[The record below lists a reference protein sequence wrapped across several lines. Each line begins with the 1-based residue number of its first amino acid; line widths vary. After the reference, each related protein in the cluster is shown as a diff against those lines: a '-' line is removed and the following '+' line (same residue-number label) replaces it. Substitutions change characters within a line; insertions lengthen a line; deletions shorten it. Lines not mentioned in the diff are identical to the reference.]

1 MNDQMQALFNNA
13 VLPQMSATA
22 LLQKA
27 AEMGA
32 TSSLG
37 EQNLRAQVENHE
49 KHLMD
54 IMNSFANGSPG
65 VFVGGGGGEEE
76 EVDVKFAEFDNAG
89 LCNMEEGRY
98 QNNGLTRDFL
108 GVGSM
113 LRSMGGGMGLDHG
126 DINKSVSSNRLFHA
140 GSFGE
145 GRREMEEEEMRGN
158 GGNELR

>member
-27 AEMGA
+27 AEIGA

-37 EQNLRAQVENHE
+37 EQISLRAQVENHD

-54 IMNSFANGSPG
+54 IMNSFANGSSG
-65 VFVGGGGGEEE
+65 VFGGGGEEE
-76 EVDVKFAEFDNAG
+76 EEVKFGEFDNAA
-89 LCNMEEGRY
+89 LCNMEDGRY

-113 LRSMGGGMGLDHG
+113 LRNMGGGMALDHG
-126 DINKSVSSNRLFHA
+126 EISKSVSSNRLFNA
-140 GSFGE
+140 ASFAS
-145 GRREMEEEEMRGN
+145 GRREMEEEEMRQN
-158 GGNELR
+158 GGHELR

>member
-1 MNDQMQALFNNA
+1 MNDHQMQALFNNS

-37 EQNLRAQVENHE
+37 EQSMRAQVENHE
-49 KHLMD
+49 RHLMD
-54 IMNSFANGSPG
+54 IMNSFANGSSG
-65 VFVGGGGGEEE
+65 VFGGGGGGGEDEEE
-76 EVDVKFAEFDNAG
+76 EVKFGEFENAG
-89 LCNMEEGRY
+89 LCNMAEEGRY

-113 LRSMGGGMGLDHG
+113 LRSMGGGMALDHG
-126 DINKSVSSNRLFHA
+126 EIHKSVSSNRLFHA
-140 GSFGE
+140 GSFAS
-145 GRREMEEEEMRGN
+145 GRRDIEEEEMRQN
-158 GGNELR
+158 